1 MQAAPCKSHQGGPLG
16 FNCLHACHPTSLQD
30 TVREMKKKFHATK
43 QAMYP
48 ARQRFTLLPKA
59 GDERGQVLEDGNT
72 LASYGL
78 KDGSTV
84 LFKDLGPQV
93 LLARCRVLD

>member
-1 MQAAPCKSHQGGPLG
+1 M
-16 FNCLHACHPTSLQD
+16 HACHPTLPQD
-30 TVREMKKKFHATK
+30 TIRDLKKKFHATK

-93 LLARCRVLD
+93 LHAGSKSAGLI